1 LSSVLLRIELMG
13 IEPLI
18 WRRVRVPV
26 RWTLKRL
33 HGLIQSAFGWENRHL
48 HDFRIGDVSIGMP
61 DIDDDRPGLQD
72 EGEWTI
78 AEVQKSGE
86 TEFLYVYDFGDWWQH
101 RIVIEPEQRTGA
113 GARFAP
119 ICLAGENAAPP
130 EDVGGLPGYEEFRAA
145 LADPNHERHEEL
157 LTWIGGVFDPK
168 AFDLNRVNRSLRRRR

>member
-1 LSSVLLRIELMG
+1 M
-13 IEPLI
+13 PA
-18 WRRVRVPV
+18 

-48 HDFRIGDVSIGMP
+48 HDFRIGEVSIGMP

-78 AEVQKSGE
+78 AEVQKSGA
-86 TEFLYVYDFGDWWQH
+86 TEFPYVYDFGDWWQH
-101 RIVIEPEQRTGA
+101 RIVFEPEHRTGA
-113 GARFAP
+113 GALFAP
-119 ICLAGENAAPP
+119 LCLAGENAAPP

-157 LTWIGGVFDPK
+157 LTWIGRVFDPK
-168 AFDLNRVNRSLRRRR
+168 ALDLNRVNRSLKRRR